1 MSTIERSAKSLRR
14 DAEENRQRLLQAGR
28 EVFGEQGLDA
38 TLHDVAHRAGVGI
51 GTAYRRFANKEQLID
66 AILAEQ
72 VDELEAA
79 LRDALAE
86 PDAWT
91 GLVVYLE
98 RALAI
103 QAKDRA
109 ISQILSGRRI
119 SQEEHDWQRD
129 RLAPLVNA
137 VADRAVR
144 EGAAR
149 PDLTGTDLIFLQ
161 IGLTAIAT
169 VSRANAQAVT
179 RADVDQ
185 LYRRYLWIA
194 LDGIRADA
202 SHSPLPIAALTTS
215 DTHDLLSPPR
225 P

>member
-1 MSTIERSAKSLRR
+1 MSTSEPSAKSLRR

-38 TLHDVAHRAGVGI
+38 TLHDVARRAGVGV

-66 AILAEQ
+66 AILADQ

-86 PDAWT
+86 ADAWT
-91 GLVVYLE
+91 GLVTYLE
-98 RALAI
+98 RALVI
-103 QAKDRA
+103 QANDRA
-109 ISQILSGRRI
+109 ISQILSGRRV

-137 VADRAVR
+137 VADRAVQ
-144 EGAAR
+144 EGAVR

-161 IGLTAIAT
+161 IALTAIAG
-169 VSRANAQAVT
+169 VSRTDTQAVT

-185 LYRRYLWIA
+185 LYRRYLWMA
-194 LDGIRADA
+194 LDGIRADTI
-202 SHSPLPIAALTTS
+202 HSPLPIAALTTN
-215 DTHDLLSPPR
+215 DTHDLLSPSR
-225 P
+225 S

>member
-1 MSTIERSAKSLRR
+1 MSTIEPSGRSLRR

-161 IGLTAIAT
+161 IALTAIAT
-169 VSRANAQAVT
+169 TARTNAQAVT
-179 RADVDQ
+179 RADVGQ
-185 LYRRYLWIA
+185 LYRRYLWMA
-194 LDGIRADA
+194 LDGIRADTI
-202 SHSPLPIAALTTS
+202 HSPLPIAALTTS
-215 DTHDLLSPPR
+215 DTHGLLSQPR